1 MARSAQIKSQLT
13 SKRQQTMLAVDF
25 RRMFRTSRFWIMLM
39 CALVMPILILVMTT
53 SMGGMTVTD
62 PQTGVE
68 TTMEAFKSTWQI
80 IAEVAQPKSSMLSEP
95 SAQSAD
101 SFAER
106 EAALPTGEGSA
117 MAMDM
122 TSMCNINLMYFLA
135 GILICLFVADDFRSG
150 YAKNLF
156 TVRAKK
162 TDYIVSKTLVGFVG
176 GALFLM
182 AFFIG
187 AALGGGIAGL
197 PFDLGAAGIGGLI
210 MCMLAKISLMAVFA
224 AIAVPVSVFAKQRA
238 WLSVLLY
245 LFGGMLLFMMIPM
258 MSPLNAGVMHVGL
271 CLAGGA
277 LFAAG
282 IGAVSGM
289 VLSKTDLI

>member
-1 MARSAQIKSQLT
+1 MARQNHSRLS
-13 SKRQQTMLAVDF
+13 SRQRTMLAVDF
-25 RRMFRTSRFWIMLM
+25 RRMFRTSRFWIMLLS
-39 CALVMPILILVMTT
+39 ALVMPILILVMTT

-68 TTMEAFKSTWQI
+68 TTMSAFTSAWQI
-80 IAEVAQPKSSMLSEP
+80 IAT
-95 SAQSAD
+95 
-101 SFAER
+101 
-106 EAALPTGEGSA
+106 PTGEGSA

-162 TDYIVSKTLVGFVG
+162 TDYIMSKTLVGFVS
-176 GALFLM
+176 GALLLI

-210 MCMLAKISLMAVFA
+210 MCMLAKICLMAVFV
-224 AIAVPVSVFAKQRA
+224 AIAVLMSVFAKQRA

-282 IGAVSGM
+282 IGAVSRM